1 MLILKH
7 TIGHLYLISF
17 VLPPPP
23 LPVHHSHLAKISLSA
38 LYHSMNETLEVCTYD
53 QRVCYDI
60 DPRSISQV
68 QGHFNKNDIIP
79 VMFISFYCKRLE
91 HKT

>member
-1 MLILKH
+1 MD
-7 TIGHLYLISF
+7 
-17 VLPPPP
+17 
-23 LPVHHSHLAKISLSA
+23 
-38 LYHSMNETLEVCTYD
+38 ETWEVCTYD